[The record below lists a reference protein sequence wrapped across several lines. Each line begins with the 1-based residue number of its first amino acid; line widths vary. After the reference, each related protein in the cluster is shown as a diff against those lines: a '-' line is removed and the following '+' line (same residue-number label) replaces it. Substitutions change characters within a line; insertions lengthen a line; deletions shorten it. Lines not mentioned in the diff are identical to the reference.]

1 MADFGVG
8 EVAATEGA
16 KGAGEALAAPAAAS
30 EVVATPFAAAPA
42 VTGTALAPAAAGAG
56 GAAALEAGTAG
67 AEGAIAGGAG
77 TPAVPGAI
85 GAAAAAPE
93 ISASIAPEVAAGA
106 GGAAAATDPLVAN
119 LASTGTAGSD
129 IAGGG
134 LSGAAAAPSAAV
146 PSVGGA
152 ADLGAGAGEVGAP
165 AALPETS
172 PFYPAGTQ
180 AAAPVVEKSMQTPDW
195 LSKGMGAIANMSP
208 NTALT
213 GAGLG
218 LNAYSQIAARNAM
231 GDMQKQIKGAVA
243 PLSSTQQG
251 LLAQYN
257 SGQLSAADQQAI
269 QDYTAA
275 SKAQIRQQYAQMGQA
290 NSPQM
295 AQAEA
300 AVDQK
305 AAAMMDQAL
314 KNYLTEA
321 LSVTG
326 AITGPY
332 AGLATQQIAQDAGL
346 QNAAKGVFS
355 AMGAQQSGR
364 PAGT

>member
-134 LSGAAAAPSAAV
+134 LSGAAAAPSAAA
-146 PSVGGA
+146 PSVSGA
-152 ADLGAGAGEVGAP
+152 ADLGAGAGEVGA
-165 AALPETS
+165 PETS

>member
-1 MADFGVG
+1 MADFGTG
-8 EVAATEGA
+8 EAAATEGA
-16 KGAGEALAAPAAAS
+16 KGAGEALAAPAAA
-30 EVVATPFAAAPA
+30 EAVTPFAAAPA
-42 VTGTALAPAAAGAG
+42 AAATTLAPAAAGAG
-56 GAAALEAGTAG
+56 GAAALEAGTA
-67 AEGAIAGGAG
+67 ATEGAIAGGAG

-93 ISASIAPEVAAGA
+93 ISASIAPEVAASA
-106 GGAAAATDPLVAN
+106 GGAAAAPDPLVAN

-152 ADLGAGAGEVGAP
+152 PDLGAGAGEVAAP
-165 AALPETS
+165 AALPET
-172 PFYPAGTQ
+172 PPYPAGTQ
-180 AAAPVVEKSMQTPDW
+180 APAPVVEKSMQTPDW

-251 LLAQYN
+251 LLTQYN

-332 AGLATQQIAQDAGL
+332 AGLATQQIAQDASL